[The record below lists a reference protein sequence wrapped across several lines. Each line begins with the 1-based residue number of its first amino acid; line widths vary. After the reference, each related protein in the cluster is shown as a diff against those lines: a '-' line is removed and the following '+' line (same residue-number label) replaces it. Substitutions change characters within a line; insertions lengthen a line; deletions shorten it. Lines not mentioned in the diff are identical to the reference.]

1 MCNRVVNIKFYSIML
16 IDEEFLPTDEASG
29 QQVVQVALG
38 KLPPIEEA
46 FELQF

>member
-1 MCNRVVNIKFYSIML
+1 ML
-16 IDEEFLPTDEASG
+16 IDEEFLPTDEAPG

-38 KLPPIEEA
+38 QLSPIEET